1 MQENK
6 QEKSQIKQNILL
18 FLDKKGVSPYEF
30 YKISGVTRGVL
41 SQNNGIS
48 EDNLARFLA
57 YAPEVSTEWLLTG
70 NGSMLKESIHEPK
83 CDPPTP
89 HSDPPE
95 VPQGA
100 SDTTIAQLLAKI
112 TEQAETI
119 GALKEQIKQLQREK
133 GKDVSDVRTSGVA
146 NVG

>member
-1 MQENK
+1 MDANF
-6 QEKSQIKQNILL
+6 IDRLLL
-18 FLDKKGVSPYEF
+18 FMEKEGINDNQMTVSAGLSVGVVGKMRKGITKGLNSANIE
-30 YKISGVTRGVL
+30 KILYAYPNL
-41 SQNNGIS
+41 S
-48 EDNLARFLA
+48 A
-57 YAPEVSTEWLLTG
+57 TWLLTG
-70 NGSMLKESIHEPK
+70 VGEMLQSSPG
-83 CDPPTP
+83 
-89 HSDPPE
+89 

-100 SDTTIAQLLAKI
+100 SDATIDRLLAKI

>member
-1 MQENK
+1 MANIVTRIK
-6 QEKSQIKQNILL
+6 DFIDFKGIAVSAFEKSIGMSNASFGKSLRNGGAIGSDKLENILSVYPEL
-18 FLDKKGVSPYEF
+18 S
-30 YKISGVTRGVL
+30 VT
-41 SQNNGIS
+41 
-48 EDNLARFLA
+48 
-57 YAPEVSTEWLLTG
+57 WLLTG
-70 NGSMLKESIHEPK
+70 EGEMLQSSPG
-83 CDPPTP
+83 
-89 HSDPPE
+89 

-100 SDTTIAQLLAKI
+100 SDATIDRLLAKI